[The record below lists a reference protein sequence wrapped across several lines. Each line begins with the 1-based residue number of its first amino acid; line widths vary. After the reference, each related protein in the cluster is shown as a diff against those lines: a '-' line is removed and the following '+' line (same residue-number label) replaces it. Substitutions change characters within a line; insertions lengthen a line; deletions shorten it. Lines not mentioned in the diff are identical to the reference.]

1 MAIRKIYDDTPLVNK
16 MTQGSI
22 INGCIAEDFPNEETY
37 GFIITPRCDLDHEGK
52 VNTVHYVP
60 VVSFERWF
68 DVIARPVI
76 KALWKK
82 ELKDRLNKEFKDA
95 KLGDDVMGVDFSYDD
110 LIKICKEKVRNNNK
124 KTNITNLLND
134 FFEIDSNHFNY
145 YLLDGED
152 KPKNK
157 HKMIEY
163 ISRLESDGIHAYY
176 AIEGWKE
183 YGKDKHLVLMLR
195 DVRRMQFCT
204 AMKIKRG
211 LYESE
216 LDINDSTKNDLFFKN
231 EAKHFF
237 SVQSQVGSPFVEH
250 IMQAF
255 VYNFSRIGVE
265 DRPGDTIDKLFNAIK
280 STIK

>member
-1 MAIRKIYDDTPLVNK
+1 MAIRNIFDNTPLVNK

-22 INGCIAEDFPNEETY
+22 INGCIAEDFPGEETY
-37 GFIITPRCDLDHEGK
+37 GFIITPRCDLGHEGK

-60 VVSFERWF
+60 VVPFERWF
-68 DVIARPVI
+68 DVIARPEI
-76 KALWKK
+76 KKLWKK
-82 ELKDRLNKEFKDA
+82 DIKSSLNTSFKNA
-95 KLGDDVMGVDFSYDD
+95 KLGDDVMGVSFSYED
-110 LIKICKEKVRNNNK
+110 LIKLCNEKVNK
-124 KTNITNLLND
+124 ENVKTTIINLLNA
-134 FFEIDSNHFNY
+134 FFDKDPDYFDY
-145 YLLDGED
+145 FLLDGEGR
-152 KPKNK
+152 PKNK

-163 ISRLESDGIHAYY
+163 LSRLEGNGIPAYY

-195 DVRRMQFCT
+195 DVRRMQFST
-204 AMKIKRG
+204 AMEIKKG
-211 LYESE
+211 VYESA
-216 LDINDSTKNDLFFKN
+216 LGINDTLKNDLFLKK

-237 SVQSQVGSPFVEH
+237 SVHAQIDSPFVEH

-265 DRPGDTIDKLFNAIK
+265 DRPGDTIDKMFNAIK